1 MLKPILHRVIVTPDP
16 FEEVTSGGIVLA
28 IDPKKERLAVESGTI
43 VSVGDTAF
51 SGDFK
56 TENPP
61 KVGDRVY
68 YAKYAG
74 KVIKDTDKVEYLILN
89 DEDVIAVIT

>member
-1 MLKPILHRVIVTPDP
+1 MLTPILHRVIVTPDP
-16 FEEVTSGGIVLA
+16 VEEVSAGGIVLA
-28 IDPKKERLAVESGTI
+28 IDPKKERIAVEHGTI

-56 TENPP
+56 TEYPP
-61 KVGDRVY
+61 KAGDKVY
-68 YAKYAG
+68 YAKFAG
-74 KVIKDTDKVEYLILN
+74 KIIKDSDDVEYLILN